1 MCKQTELRKEILKDT
16 GIIRADWKDII
27 TLTTLSYM

>member
-16 GIIRADWKDII
+16 GIWADWKDII
-27 TLTTLSYM
+27 TLTMLSYM